1 MKTKEIE
8 ALKSFLQAVG
18 TSPDEVRAIVKAAG
32 DTNKAPAEK
41 LILTREAAAI
51 LACHPKTVFRYRQRG
66 LLHSVN
72 RSARCIRWRE
82 SEVRRLAFG
91 EVAA

>member
-1 MKTKEIE
+1 MSTKELE

-18 TSPDEVRAIVKAAG
+18 TPPDEVRTIIRAAG
-32 DTNKAPAEK
+32 DSEKPAPDK

-51 LACHPKTVFRYRQRG
+51 LGCHPKTVFRYRRRG
-66 LLHSVN
+66 LLNPVR
-72 RSARCIRWRE
+72 RSARCIRWRD

-91 EVAA
+91 EAA